1 MARPARRHN
10 PFRRLGE
17 LFDASALGV
26 VTLLLLIA
34 SFYATWQGMSDF
46 VASKGAPSEV
56 GTGALVVLVVL
67 TLTLAMYVALRET
80 VNPVRWRNI
89 FIAFPLYALLALW
102 SVGFGYGFWWSLI
115 AGEDATEAALT
126 RTLESVVDAGTELEA
141 EISAAVALVDAAEA
155 SSEARAELERTA
167 GGTCG
172 VASPAGNGPRS
183 RARETSRSQI
193 ADIGKVARES
203 WLLQTAQSLDAF
215 ESSDWTETM
224 EGELPEARKQRLVEA
239 GRRANRWAK
248 ELSAKSQLY
257 GAIIAERLKGSAHFL
272 SVGPASEGG
281 DFCYDRDLAEQ
292 LRSVASAL
300 DKSYEITPIPFR
312 FAEGADGVAL
322 AVEDLWIGLFSRV
335 GLVERRAGAG
345 LRPDGRSLIALMAA
359 IGVDFALF
367 IFALLRGGK
376 RRDYNDR
383 PPPPATTTI
392 IENDPP
398 VDGGG
403 EAKDLLGTEPDRP
416 ALPSPSLSKPVER
429 KPSAKMR
436 ASVQRIE
443 ADPKA
448 VGIGSTD
455 ADSHSQIRPEEQVTD
470 LIRSVDG
477 RYRAMTPD
485 EMLADKDARIAE
497 LQAELDALKQRG
509 YVVTGRPGQIFDAAV
524 HKQVGTQP
532 SDKPAGTIIVTVK
545 PGYITDGVNLYRMA
559 EVIVSTGPNEFEF

>member
-1 MARPARRHN
+1 MSRPVRRHT
-10 PFRRLGE
+10 PFGRLRE
-17 LFDASALGV
+17 LLDASALGV
-26 VTLLLLIA
+26 VTLLLLVA
-34 SFYATWQGMSDF
+34 SFYATWQGMGDF
-46 VASKGAPSEV
+46 VASKGAQSEV

-80 VNPVRWRNI
+80 VNPIRWRNI
-89 FIAFPLYALLALW
+89 VIAFPLYALLALW

-126 RTLESVVDAGTELEA
+126 RTLDSVVDAGTELKA
-141 EISAAVALVDAAEA
+141 EISAAVALVDGAEA
-155 SSEARAELERTA
+155 SSEARAELERTV

-172 VASPAGNGPRS
+172 AASPAGNGPRS

-193 ADIGKVARES
+193 ADIGKLARET
-203 WLLQTAQSLDAF
+203 WLPETTQFLDAF
-215 ESSDWTETM
+215 ESSDWTETI
-224 EGELPEARKQRLVEA
+224 EGETPEARKQRLVEA
-239 GRRANRWAK
+239 GRRANRWAT

-257 GAIIAERLKGSAHFL
+257 GEIIAERLKGSAQFL
-272 SVGPASEGG
+272 SVEPTSGSV

-376 RRDYNDR
+376 RRDYRDYNDE
-383 PPPPATTTI
+383 PPPPATKTI

-398 VDGGG
+398 VEGGR
-403 EAKDLLGTEPDRP
+403 EAKPVLAHKTPIA
-416 ALPSPSLSKPVER
+416 ALPVSLQETEEPTRPVGRPRVETN
-429 KPSAKMR
+429 P
-436 ASVQRIE
+436 E
-443 ADPKA
+443 ALN
-448 VGIGSTD
+448 IGTSD
-455 ADSHSQIRPEEQVTD
+455 FGSESQEPEEQQLED
-470 LIRSVDG
+470 LFGQARFHLQEMHVAGGALEKSEALGRFNEVLRKLKKVGYKSVGMDD
-477 RYRAMTPD
+477 REFHPD
-485 EMLADKDARIAE
+485 LHEIVDKE
-497 LQAELDALKQRG
+497 
-509 YVVTGRPGQIFDAAV
+509 
-524 HKQVGTQP
+524 P
-532 SDKPAGTIIVTVK
+532 SDKPANQIVRMVRPRFIGADGQTIRA
-545 PGYITDGVNLYRMA
+545 L
-559 EVIVSTGPNEFEF
+559 VIISLGFKGSDD